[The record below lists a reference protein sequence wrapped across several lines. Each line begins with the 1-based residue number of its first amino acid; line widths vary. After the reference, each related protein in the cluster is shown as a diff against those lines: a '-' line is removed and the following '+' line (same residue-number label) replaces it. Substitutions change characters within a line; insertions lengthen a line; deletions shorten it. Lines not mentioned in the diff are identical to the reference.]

1 MATRVD
7 DAPEVEAIARRL
19 IAEHHSYL
27 RQSDIRY
34 LWRISESAWTK
45 GGHDVYGQTAL
56 VSGPMRHIAGDADAV
71 VLVNH
76 AAWGYLSVAQRVAL
90 VDHELSHLVPKTDAD
105 GVTLSHPDGA
115 PILVLARHDVEE
127 FAAVIRRH
135 GLWRPELERAA
146 EAFRAVPLDLGL
158 EGPPEAWARRGV
170 DQETGEVRDI
180 EISAPGMEPVRTNL
194 REMRA
199 VADGVL
205 AEGRRRR
212 AAT

>member
-1 MATRVD
+1 MATRFE

-34 LWRISESAWTK
+34 LWRISESAWAK

-56 VSGPMRHIAGDADAV
+56 VSGPMRHIAADADAV

-76 AAWGYLSVAQRVAL
+76 MAWGDLSAAQRVAL
-90 VDHELSHLVPKTDAD
+90 VDHELSHLVPKMDAD
-105 GVTLSHPDGA
+105 GVTLSHPDGT

-146 EAFRAVPLDLGL
+146 EAFRAVPLDL
-158 EGPPEAWARRGV
+158 EGPPEALATRDV
-170 DQETGEVRDI
+170 DQDTGEVRDI

-205 AEGRRRR
+205 AAGRQRR

>member
-1 MATRVD
+1 MATRFE

-34 LWRISESAWTK
+34 LWRISESEWTK

-56 VSGPMRHIAGDADAV
+56 VSGPMRHIAEDADAV

-76 AAWGYLSVAQRVAL
+76 MAWGDLSVSQRVAL
-90 VDHELSHLVPKTDAD
+90 VDHELSHLVPKMDAD
-105 GVTLSHPDGA
+105 GVTLSHPDGR

-158 EGPPEAWARRGV
+158 EGPPQVWAKRDV
-170 DQETGEVRDI
+170 DQDTGEVRDI

-205 AEGRRRR
+205 AAGRQRR